1 MIRLFDDIHVV
12 FYFSCD
18 NTITRDEPAMDK
30 MDLLFWGSEVRSAS
44 VSTAPW
50 SQFPPGGGN
59 LLHVAPWRR
68 IPRAEQALRYS
79 LSWDTDYHAS
89 GRTHDQEI

>member
-30 MDLLFWGSEVRSAS
+30 MDLLFWGLEVRSAS

-68 IPRAEQALRYS
+68 IPRAEQALSQNIMMY
-79 LSWDTDYHAS
+79 LIL
-89 GRTHDQEI
+89 QQIIINIL